1 MRSRSSFVAVLALAA
16 VGTLGCPSP
25 STATGAG
32 RPVAGAEAHRLVA
45 AGAVLVDVRSPDEF
59 AAGHNDGAR
68 NIPVDELSSRLGEL
82 PRDHPVIVYCHSG
95 HRSHQAAGIL
105 GAAGYDVRDL
115 GAMDAWNR

>member
-45 AGAVLVDVRSPDEF
+45 AGAVLVDV
-59 AAGHNDGAR
+59 
-68 NIPVDELSSRLGEL
+68 LSSTFTTALWAEVPL
-82 PRDHPVIVYCHSG
+82 VSP
-95 HRSHQAAGIL
+95 AA
-105 GAAGYDVRDL
+105 
-115 GAMDAWNR
+115 